1 MKKANAAMPT
11 TPAASPSSPS
21 MKLTAFVDAMTTST
35 VKSTSTGVGRI
46 VVPKIGSESSC
57 TPV

>member
-11 TPAASPSSPS
+11 TPAASPSRPS
-21 MKLTAFVDAMTTST
+21 MKLTAFVEAMTTST
-35 VKSTSTGVGRI
+35 VKSTSDRRRQDRRAED
-46 VVPKIGSESSC
+46 GSESSC